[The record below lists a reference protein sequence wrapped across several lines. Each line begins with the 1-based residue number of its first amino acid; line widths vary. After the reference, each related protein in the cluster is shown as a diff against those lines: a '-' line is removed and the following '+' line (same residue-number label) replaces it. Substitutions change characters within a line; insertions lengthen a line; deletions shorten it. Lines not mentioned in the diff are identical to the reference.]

1 MIASY
6 AHNYIFIKTGK
17 VAGTSV
23 EMALSRFCGPRD
35 IITPIYPTDEIERKP
50 PARHAQNFSTDP
62 ALERHHAELADK
74 GDRAELW
81 KVLHA
86 LTGKSI
92 YTNHM
97 VASDIRERIG
107 EPFWRDAFKFT
118 IERHPYERVVS
129 TALWLIYD
137 HHGTVDVKPTILNRA
152 IDASIDML
160 MPGSRYMIDGKIVV
174 DRILRYETLTAD
186 LASIADRVGGDISGL
201 LPRAKSGIRKP
212 HHSVENLLTV
222 EQKRRIA
229 ERHAVTFELLG
240 YSTGL

>member
-35 IITPIYPTDEIERKP
+35 IITPIYPPDEIERKP

-62 ALERHHAELADK
+62 ALERHHADLADK
-74 GDRAELW
+74 GDRTELW
-81 KVLHA
+81 KVLHE
-86 LTGKSI
+86 LKGVSI

-97 VASDIRERIG
+97 AAREIREKVG
-107 EPFWRDAFKFT
+107 EQFWRNAFKFT
-118 IERHPYERVVS
+118 IERHPYERVIS

-137 HHGTVDVKPTILNRA
+137 YSGTVDVSSAVVNRA
-152 IDASIDML
+152 INASIDML
-160 MPGSRYMIDGKIVV
+160 TPGTQYKIDGQIAV
-174 DRILRYETLTAD
+174 DRILRYENLVED
-186 LASIADRVGGDISGL
+186 LASVADRVGGDVSL
-201 LPRAKSGIRKP
+201 DLPRAKSGIRRP
-212 HHSVENLLTV
+212 HHTVANLLSP

-229 ERHAVTFELLG
+229 ERHAATFERLG
-240 YSTGL
+240 YSTDL

>member
-35 IITPIYPTDEIERKP
+35 IITPIYPADEIARKP

-62 ALERHHAELADK
+62 DLERRHADLADRA
-74 GDRAELW
+74 DRDALWQLQHELQD
-81 KVLHA
+81 
-86 LTGKSI
+86 KSI

-97 VASDIRERIG
+97 AAPDVRERVG
-107 EPFWRDAFKFT
+107 DAFWQSAFKFT
-118 IERHPYERVVS
+118 IERHPYERVIS
-129 TALWLIYD
+129 TALWWIYD
-137 HHGTVDVKPTILNRA
+137 SQGTVEASPAILNRA
-152 IDASIDML
+152 INVSIDTL
-160 MPGSRYMIDGKIVV
+160 TPGTRYMIDNVVAV
-174 DRILRYETLTAD
+174 DRILRYESLVED
-186 LASIADRVGGDISGL
+186 LAAIADRIGGDISQT
-201 LPRAKSGIRKP
+201 LPRAKSGIRQP
-212 HHSVENLLTV
+212 HHSVENLLST

-229 ERHAVTFELLG
+229 ERHAATFELLG

>member
-35 IITPIYPTDEIERKP
+35 IITPIYPPDEIERKP

-62 ALERHHAELADK
+62 ALERRHADLADR

-81 KVLHA
+81 KMQHELQA
-86 LTGKSI
+86 KAI

-97 VASDIRERIG
+97 AAPDVRERIG
-107 EPFWRDAFKFT
+107 ESFWHGAFKFT
-118 IERHPYERVVS
+118 IERHPYERVIS
-129 TALWLIYD
+129 TALWWIYD
-137 HHGTVDVKPTILNRA
+137 HQGTIDASPEILDRA
-152 IDASIDML
+152 INVSIDML
-160 MPGSRYMIDGKIVV
+160 TPGTRYRIDGAVAV
-174 DRILRYETLTAD
+174 DRILRYENLGDD
-186 LASIADRVGGDISGL
+186 LAAIADRIGGDIGRS

-212 HHSVENLLTV
+212 EHSVENLLSGA
-222 EQKRRIA
+222 QKRRIA
-229 ERHAVTFELLG
+229 ERHAATFELLG
-240 YSTGL
+240 YSTDL